1 VHTAI
6 TCTRK
11 TANPRASKFNY
22 ELIFDHAPLVNSVLD
37 LCFDCLDPSKLHIA
51 THRIFQVGNE
61 SRLYHYVTNILGSA
75 AKYYTVS
82 ALSEP
87 SSSQQGQNCCP
98 RTSSLVE
105 LALNL
110 HGPDVRGKE
119 TIICSKVSLAEFGHT
134 GSSYAGGFK
143 RKIQAA
149 MV

>member
-1 VHTAI
+1 MI
-6 TCTRK
+6 
-11 TANPRASKFNY
+11 
-22 ELIFDHAPLVNSVLD
+22 
-37 LCFDCLDPSKLHIA
+37 
-51 THRIFQVGNE
+51 NE
-61 SRLYHYVTNILGSA
+61 SRLYHYVTKILGSA

-110 HGPDVRGKE
+110 HGPVYIGIGVADVRGKE
-119 TIICSKVSLAEFGHT
+119 TITCSKVSLAEFGHA